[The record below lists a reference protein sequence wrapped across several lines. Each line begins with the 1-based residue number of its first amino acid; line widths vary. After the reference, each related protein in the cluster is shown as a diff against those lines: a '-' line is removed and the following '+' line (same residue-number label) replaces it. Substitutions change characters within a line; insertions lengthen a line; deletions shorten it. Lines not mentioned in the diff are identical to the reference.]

1 MLLAGHAGLPVELV
15 SRLIARAD
23 PTLLAVLC
31 KAAGVTSDTFRR
43 LVAIRDE
50 RCGDRLR
57 CGDELAGLYERL
69 SVSEAARALD
79 IFRIRHGDGPLPK
92 LPA

>member
-1 MLLAGHAGLPVELV
+1 MCADTPDLTKPDYKDTLNLPRTEFPMRAGLPQREPEILKFWY
-15 SRLIARAD
+15 D
-23 PTLLAVLC
+23 
-31 KAAGVTSDTFRR
+31 
-43 LVAIRDE
+43 
-50 RCGDRLR
+50 
-57 CGDELAGLYERL
+57 AGLYERL